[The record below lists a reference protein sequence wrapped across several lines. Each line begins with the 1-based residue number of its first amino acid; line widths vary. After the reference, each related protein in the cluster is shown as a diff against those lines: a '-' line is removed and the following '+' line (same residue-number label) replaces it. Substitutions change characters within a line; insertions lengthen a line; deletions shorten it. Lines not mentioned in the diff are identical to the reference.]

1 MKRLFAR
8 QSLKPP
14 PKAPAVPVTV
24 PPAPTVQATTTGLQ
38 PKYVVPA
45 VPHPFPHEHIAVLV
59 TKEGLLLRPFVPGL
73 THHES
78 HVKIGWGMKPVV
90 EEVQGDG
97 EGPDVDWD
105 ESVVVYGIV
114 GIMELFSAAY
124 LLVVTSR
131 SEPGSLLDPDH
142 PVYGVKGV
150 TAIPLTEERARMA
163 VNTLASR
170 NAALARPSLLPFS
183 PSEEPTDPIQ
193 ALPSENKDEGSTE
206 PRVKFAEE
214 TQTKL
219 MTPLMKREF
228 SLEDEDNTPPSPT
241 ESGSSTPSSVISD
254 NTSVAKTIANRLS
267 FWNRMSVPSLK
278 RSDTTESMD
287 SETSRLT
294 LGEEGEEALELSAQ
308 DPSQEPGEALA
319 TILTETAPAPATVE
333 ERHTQLE
340 DKIVKEAIREF
351 SMGAMYFAYNFDVT
365 RSFQHKHEEVN
376 KSKRHNALL
385 AGLNALGDEHTLS
398 PVGDKIDVFAEAH
411 PTLPLWRRV
420 DRQFWW
426 NEWLSKP
433 FIDAGL
439 HSYVLP
445 IMQGY
450 YQVASFHVPREPVG
464 SEEGDSALVDYILI
478 SRRSRERGGLRYQR
492 RGIDDEAN
500 VANFVE
506 TEVVMRV
513 EREGT
518 SNIFSYTI
526 IRGSIPLFWSQ
537 PGYSLKPAPVL
548 SPERTQEQ
556 NLDAIRRHFQKV
568 VSKYGPTTIVN
579 LAEQHG
585 KESVVTHAYR
595 EYTAKMNMSEVQYND
610 YDFHT
615 ETKGMKYENIHKLIE
630 QMERVFEIHGYF
642 WVSNDHLMSEQKGAF
657 RVNCIDCLDRTNVVQ
672 SAFARHV
679 LDRQL
684 GALALLNPSTGVR
697 TETDIVFNDVWANN
711 GDAISRIYAGT
722 SALKGDFTR
731 TGKRDLGGMLNDGV
745 NSLARMYTSTF
756 SDWFCQAVIDYM
768 LGYRTVSV
776 FSEFLLKLQSSDP
789 SDLIR
794 LSKIRAE
801 AIATSVSRVLLEGER
816 LLSGWTLFSPAELN
830 TKISRSFEEKVL
842 LLTARALYIV
852 SYDYALGKVKM
863 YTRVPL
869 GDITKI
875 SKGAYILSP
884 LEESSKDPLQNAGFI
899 VTWLNTNQD
908 TRVTSYS
915 VRNSPES
922 PSVASFPN
930 SLMSGRPSIL
940 PSRSRKDS
948 KLSRVLSN
956 ATPDVSSTTCFAA
969 FKALSIDPARSRRGS
984 GSFEE
989 QADDLTGATNCKEAV
1004 DLIVDAIERACKDV
1018 GSAHD
1023 GFVAE
1028 EDVVGLAE
1036 AQRMTTVYSKMEY
1049 GIKRLLWL
1057 GAGT

>member
-1 MKRLFAR
+1 MKRLF
-8 QSLKPP
+8 SKSSKSPP
-14 PKAPAVPVTV
+14 PAKPVTV
-24 PPAPTVQATTTGLQ
+24 PAVPNPIASPTHLQ
-38 PKYVVPA
+38 PKYVIPP
-45 VPHPFPHEHIAVLV
+45 VPHPFPYEHIAVLV
-59 TKEGLLLRPFVPGL
+59 TRQGLLLRPFVPGL
-73 THHES
+73 AHPES
-78 HVKIGWGMKPVV
+78 HVQISWGAKPVV
-90 EEVQGDG
+90 EEVPGDG
-97 EGPDVDWD
+97 EGPDADWS
-105 ESVVVYGIV
+105 ECVVVYGIV
-114 GIMELFSAAY
+114 GLMELFSAAY
-124 LLVVTSR
+124 LFVVSSR
-131 SEPGSLLDPDH
+131 SEPGPLLDPAH

-170 NAALARPSLLPFS
+170 NTAVARPSLLPFS
-183 PSEEPTDPIQ
+183 PADEQTDPIQ
-193 ALPSENKDEGSTE
+193 AESSEVKGAESGS
-206 PRVKFAEE
+206 PRVKFSAE

-219 MTPLMKREF
+219 MTPLNKQEF
-228 SLEDEDNTPPSPT
+228 SLEDDDTPPSPT
-241 ESGSSTPSSVISD
+241 ESGASTPSSVMSD

-267 FWNRMSVPSLK
+267 FWNRLSVPVLPK
-278 RSDTTESMD
+278 RGNTSESID

-294 LGEEGEEALELSAQ
+294 LGEEGEEALESTVK
-308 DPSQEPGEALA
+308 DPSQEPGDAL
-319 TILTETAPAPATVE
+319 TNILTETAPDPTSTE

-340 DKIVKEAIREF
+340 DKIIKETIREF
-351 SMGAMYFAYNFDVT
+351 SMGAMYFAYNFDIT
-365 RSFQHKHEEVN
+365 RSLQHKQQELVKAKKQNE
-376 KSKRHNALL
+376 LL
-385 AGLNALGDEHTLS
+385 ANLNVLGEDKHGS
-398 PVGDKIDVFAEAH
+398 PVGDRIDVLAEPY

-450 YQVASFHVPREPVG
+450 YQVASFNVPREPVG
-464 SEEGDSALVDYILI
+464 SEKGEYAPVDYILV
-478 SRRSRERGGLRYQR
+478 SRRSRERAGLRYQR

-506 TEVVMRV
+506 TEAITRV

-518 SNIFSYTI
+518 QNIFSYTI
-526 IRGSIPLFWSQ
+526 IRGSIPLFWTQ

-548 SPERTQEQ
+548 SPERTHDQH
-556 NLDAIRRHFQKV
+556 LDAIRRHFQKLI
-568 VSKYGPTTIVN
+568 SKYGPNTIVN

-585 KESVVTHAYR
+585 KEAVVTSAYR
-595 EYTAKMNMSEVQYND
+595 QYTSELNIPEVQYND

-615 ETKGMKYENIHKLIE
+615 ETKGMKYENISKLIDK
-630 QMERVFEIHGYF
+630 MERIFESHGYF
-642 WVSNDHLMSEQKGAF
+642 WVSNDHLMSEQKGVF

-684 GALALLNPSTGVR
+684 GALALLNPAEGIR
-697 TETDIVFNDVWANN
+697 TETDVVFNDVWANN

-768 LGYRTVSV
+768 LGYRTLSV

-789 SDLIR
+789 RDLIR

-816 LLSGWTLFSPAELN
+816 LLSGWTLMSPLELN
-830 TKISRSFEEKVL
+830 AKISRTFEEKVVL
-842 LLTARALYIV
+842 LSARALYIV
-852 SYDYALGKVKM
+852 SYDYSLGKVKM

-884 LEESSKDPLQNAGFI
+884 LEEASKNPLQNAGFV
-899 VTWLNTNQD
+899 VTWLNNNQD

-915 VRNSPES
+915 IRNSIETLS
-922 PSVASFPN
+922 P
-930 SLMSGRPSIL
+930 PSSPITSSPGKL
-940 PSRSRKDS
+940 PSSLSSPRKGS

-956 ATPDVSSTTCFAA
+956 AASDGSSATSYAA
-969 FKALSIDPARSRRGS
+969 FKVLPLDPARTRRGS
-984 GSFEE
+984 GNFEE
-989 QADDLTGATNCKEAV
+989 PADDLTGATNCKEAV

-1018 GSAHD
+1018 GNTHD
-1023 GFVAE
+1023 SFVVD
-1028 EDVVGLAE
+1028 EDVVSLAD
-1036 AQRMTTVYSKMEY
+1036 AQKMTSVYSKMEY

>member
-14 PKAPAVPVTV
+14 PKLPSVPVTV
-24 PPAPTVQATTTGLQ
+24 PPAPTVQATGLQ

-59 TKEGLLLRPFVPGL
+59 THQGLLLRPFVPGL

-78 HVKIGWGMKPVV
+78 HVQIGWGMKPTV

-97 EGPDVDWD
+97 GAPDADWAD
-105 ESVVVYGIV
+105 SVVVYGIV

-124 LLVVTSR
+124 LLVITSR
-131 SEPGSLLDPDH
+131 SEPGPLLSHDH
-142 PVYGVKGV
+142 PVYGVKSV
-150 TAIPLTEERARMA
+150 TAIPLTEERAKMV

-170 NAALARPSLLPFS
+170 NAALAHPSS
-183 PSEEPTDPIQ
+183 PLSEGATNPILTEQ
-193 ALPSENKDEGSTE
+193 PVIKDEGPTS
-206 PRVKFAEE
+206 PHVKFSDE

-219 MTPLMKREF
+219 MTPLTKHES
-228 SLEDEDNTPPSPT
+228 SLEEDDNGLASPT
-241 ESGSSTPSSVISD
+241 ESGASTPSSIMSD
-254 NTSVAKTIANRLS
+254 STSVAKTIANRLS
-267 FWNRMSVPSLK
+267 FWNKLTVPK
-278 RSDTTESMD
+278 RSNTIDSID
-287 SETSRLT
+287 SESSRLM
-294 LGEEGEEALELSAQ
+294 LGDEAEEALEASAR
-308 DPSQEPGEALA
+308 DGSQEPGEALA
-319 TILTETAPAPATVE
+319 TILTETAPPPASAE

-340 DKIVKEAIREF
+340 DKIVKETIRGF

-365 RSFQHKHEEVN
+365 RSLQHKHEDVN
-376 KSKRHNALL
+376 KSKQQNALL
-385 AGLNALGDEHTLS
+385 ATLNALGNDKGLS
-398 PVGDKIDVFAEAH
+398 PIGDKIDVFSEAH

-433 FIDAGL
+433 FMDAGL

-450 YQVASFHVPREPVG
+450 YQVASFHVPREPVA
-464 SEEGDSALVDYILI
+464 SEEGDSALVDYILV

-506 TEVVMRV
+506 TEVITRV

-518 SNIFSYTI
+518 TNIFSYTI
-526 IRGSIPLFWSQ
+526 IRGSIPLFWTQ
-537 PGYSLKPAPVL
+537 PGYSLKPAPIL
-548 SPERTQEQ
+548 SPERTHSQ
-556 NLDAIRRHFQKV
+556 NLDAIRRHFQKI
-568 VSKYGPTTIVN
+568 VSKYGPSTIIN

-585 KESVVTHAYR
+585 KESVVTLAYR
-595 EYTAKMNMSEVQYND
+595 DYATEMNMPEVQYND

-615 ETKGMKYENIHKLIE
+615 ETKGMKYENISKLIDK
-630 QMERVFEIHGYF
+630 MERVFESHGYF

-684 GALALLNPSTGVR
+684 GALALLNSSDGVR

-745 NSLARMYTSTF
+745 NSIARMYTSTF

-768 LGYRTVSV
+768 LGYRTISV
-776 FSEFLLKLQSSDP
+776 FSEFLLRLQSSDP
-789 SDLIR
+789 RDLIR

-816 LLSGWTLFSPAELN
+816 LLSGWTLFSPVPMN
-830 TKISRSFEEKVL
+830 TKISRNFEEKVV

-852 SYDYALGKVKM
+852 SYDYVLGKVKM

-884 LEESSKDPLQNAGFI
+884 LEEASKDPLQNAGFI
-899 VTWLNTNQD
+899 ITWFNSNQD
-908 TRVTSYS
+908 TRVSSYS
-915 VRNSPES
+915 VRNSAES
-922 PSVASFPN
+922 SSVPSSPVTATS
-930 SLMSGRPSIL
+930 SRPLIL
-940 PSRSRKDS
+940 PSPSQKGS
-948 KLSRVLSN
+948 KLSRILSN
-956 ATPDVSSTTCFAA
+956 AAPDVSSDTSFAA
-969 FKALSIDPARSRRGS
+969 FKALSIDPARTRRGS

-1004 DLIVDAIERACKDV
+1004 DLIVEAIERACKDV
-1018 GSAHD
+1018 GCAHD
-1023 GFVAE
+1023 GFVVE

-1036 AQRMTTVYSKMEY
+1036 AQRMTSVYSKMEY